1 MKYPAKTDIAVL
13 LLFFNRAATFRQ
25 VFEAVRQARPS
36 KLFLYQD
43 GPRGERD
50 MAGIE
55 ACREIASDENI
66 DWECEVHRKYL
77 TKNQGCDPSGFLS
90 HQWAFSLAEKVMVLE
105 DDVVPAQSFFPFC
118 KEMLDKYEN
127 DERISMV
134 AGFNIDEVSSDCN
147 DSYFYT
153 SAFSIWGWASWRRVA
168 QRWDP
173 TYGFMHNPE
182 MFQRLEAIARERN
195 LRSDMMQMFRDHSQS
210 GKAYFETIYWAD
222 MLLND
227 CLAIMPAKNQINNI
241 GLMADSTHFSAELKT
256 TPHRIRKMFT
266 MKRLELSFPLSH
278 PSDIVENKAY
288 LERLYRMNAWNHPW
302 IKVQNSIEEL
312 LLNMRYGNF
321 SQIGKSLT
329 RRIRKWLDA
338 DKHI

>member
-43 GPRGERD
+43 GPRGEGD

>member
-90 HQWAFSLAEKVMVLE
+90 HHWAFSLAEKVMVLE